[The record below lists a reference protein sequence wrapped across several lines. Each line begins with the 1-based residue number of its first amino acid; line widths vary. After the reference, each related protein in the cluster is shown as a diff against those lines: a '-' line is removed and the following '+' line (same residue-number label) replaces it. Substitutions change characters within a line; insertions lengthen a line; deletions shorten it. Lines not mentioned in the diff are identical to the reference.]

1 VNRPT
6 FEEILSDPF
15 FKKNRIPK
23 SLPFRYRKSAPEPHF
38 LQEWLDPTPNLQK
51 LTTLKK
57 GQYDEV
63 LASGSSFQH
72 LHKMSTLKNKQFS
85 KSMKTLDLFKPS

>member
-1 VNRPT
+1 LLQKSSVNRPT

-23 SLPFRYRKSAPEPHF
+23 SLPFKYLKSAPEPDF

-51 LTTLKK
+51 LMTLKK

-63 LASGSSFQH
+63 VASGSSLQ
-72 LHKMSTLKNKQFS
+72 LLQKMRLKE
-85 KSMKTLDLFKPS
+85 